1 MTAKRRVKD
10 LLAEARTKKSTKIT
24 IARMMLGR
32 SAIPVLMILAP
43 VFQAF
48 QKSTGM
54 RPSRK
59 SWGESRTVIII
70 KG

>member
-1 MTAKRRVKD
+1 LTAKRRVKD
-10 LLAEARTKKSTKIT
+10 LLAEAIIKKSTKIM
-24 IARMMLGR
+24 IAKMMLGR

-48 QKSTGM
+48 EKSTGM

-59 SWGESRTVIII
+59 SWSESRTVI